1 MTNEEYTK
9 KYLAGTLT
17 DAEMEAFESI
27 EEYKSMSRLLSAV
40 QAFKAPNYN
49 IEGELE
55 QLSYNL
61 KDRRKGGSFLKLWKP
76 FGSVAAA
83 ILLIITL
90 GYMQFNNSNDNS
102 EILFADK
109 TEFNLPDSSF
119 VSLNQGSKLHYTKKE
134 WQTERSVELNG
145 EAFFKVRK
153 GSKFEVETEQGVVSV
168 LGTEFNV
175 KSWENY
181 FEVTCYSGLVQVK
194 TPQSSVQ
201 LTKNSVFRLING
213 IPNQMEI
220 LNDDAPSWLRGESK
234 FRSVPLNI
242 VLQEFARQ
250 YKVKIVK
257 NKINLSQSF
266 TGSFTHKDMNLA
278 LESITLPSNLSYKI
292 KGNQVIFRVE
302 SK

>member
-1 MTNEEYTK
+1 MTKEEYTK
-9 KYLAGTLT
+9 KYLEGTLSDT
-17 DAEMEAFESI
+17 EMEAFESL
-27 EEYKSMSRLLSAV
+27 EEYKSITRLLNAV

-49 IEGELE
+49 INEELE
-55 QLSYNL
+55 QFSCNI
-61 KDRRKGGSFLKLWKP
+61 KHKRKIGSVHKFWKP
-76 FGSVAAA
+76 IGGVAAA
-83 ILLIITL
+83 ILIIIAF
-90 GYMQFNNSNDNS
+90 GYMQYNNSDNNS

-119 VSLNQGSKLHYTKKE
+119 VSLNKGSKLYYTKKG
-134 WQTERSVELNG
+134 WQDERSVELKG

-153 GSKFEVETEQGVVSV
+153 GSKFEVATELGRVSV

-181 FEVTCYSGLVQVK
+181 FEVACYSGLVQVK

-234 FRSVPLNI
+234 FRSVPLSV

-250 YKVKIVK
+250 YQVNVITD
-257 NKINLSQSF
+257 KINLPESF